1 MSKRLSNREKVLKD
15 LVPEKELPFSKA
27 EYASRLRRI
36 RARMRDEGVDLLY
49 LSSPESMYYVSGYR
63 AEWYQAQSPK
73 NWLPM
78 SGIAIHADHDKLLA
92 LDNEE
97 ELVMIKYTTVADDIR
112 AFSDDLSINMVDW
125 VLSELSD
132 EGWMGGT
139 VGLEMWSYRPNRIV
153 SEVFQHALEGRGCR
167 VVDASDIIRQMRSA
181 KSPKELEYVRQAA
194 RVADIGMTAAID
206 TMRPGMTELQVYG
219 EVVRAMVE
227 VGGENPAITMP
238 VASGK
243 KSACAHALAS
253 TKKIRK
259 GEIVNVDVCGVVNR
273 YHSNMAR
280 TFSMGRPDPE
290 VAGVVR
296 ASGGSFGLL
305 RKILRPN
312 VPVIKIMEAMKAYY
326 EEVGII
332 EDRWWFGGY
341 ELGASFPPDWVGP
354 WAYDAYT
361 DQRGRRFVP
370 GTVVNYESNFYLP
383 KRAGLSLLINTLVFD
398 RSKAH
403 VMGAIPNEIIVV

>member
-1 MSKRLSNREKVLKD
+1 MSNREKVLKD
-15 LVPEKELPFSKA
+15 LVPEEELPFSKA
-27 EYASRLRRI
+27 EYASRLKRI
-36 RARMRDEGVDLLY
+36 RARMRGEGIDLLY
-49 LSSPESMYYVSGYR
+49 LSSPESMYYASGYR

-78 SGIAIHADHDKLLA
+78 SGIAIHVDHDKLLA
-92 LDNEE
+92 LDTEE

-112 AFSDDLSINMVDW
+112 IFPDDLPINMVDW
-125 VLSELSD
+125 VVSELSG
-132 EGWMGGT
+132 EGWLGGT
-139 VGLEMWSYRPNRIV
+139 VGLEMWGYRPNRIV
-153 SEVFQHALEGRGCR
+153 SEIFQRALEGKGCR
-167 VVDASDIIRQMRSA
+167 VVDASDILRQMRSV
-181 KSPKELEYVRQAA
+181 KSPRELEYVRQAA
-194 RVADIGMTAAID
+194 RIADIGMTSAID
-206 TMRPGMTELQVYG
+206 EMKPGMTELQVYG
-219 EVVRAMVE
+219 EVVRAMAE
-227 VGGENPAITMP
+227 AGGENPAIIMP
-238 VASGK
+238 VASGR

-259 GEIVNVDVCGVVNR
+259 GEVVNVDVCGVVNR

-280 TFSMGRPDPE
+280 TLSVGRPDPE
-290 VAGVVR
+290 VAEVVR
-296 ASGGSFGLL
+296 VSGGSFELL
-305 RKILRPN
+305 RKILRPD
-312 VPVIKIMEAMKAYY
+312 VPVKKVMDAMKAYY

-361 DQRGRRFVP
+361 DQRGRRFSP

-383 KRAGLSLLINTLVFD
+383 KKAGLSLLVNTLVFD

-403 VMGAIPNEIIVV
+403 VMGTIPNEIIVV

>member
-1 MSKRLSNREKVLKD
+1 MSRRLSNREKVLKD
-15 LVPEKELPFSKA
+15 LVPEKEIPFSKA
-27 EYASRLRRI
+27 EYASRLKRI
-36 RARMRDEGVDLLY
+36 RARMREQGIDLLY
-49 LSSPESMYYVSGYR
+49 LSSPESMYYASGYR

-78 SGIAIHADHDKLLA
+78 SGIAIHVDSDKLLA
-92 LDNEE
+92 LDTEE
-97 ELVMIKYTTVADDIR
+97 ELVMIRYTTVADDIR
-112 AFSDDLSINMVDW
+112 VFSDDLPVNMVDW
-125 VLSELSD
+125 VVSELTG
-132 EGWMGGT
+132 EGWLGGT
-139 VGLEMWSYRPNRIV
+139 VGLEMWGYRPNRIV
-153 SEVFQHALEGRGCR
+153 SEVFQRALEGKGCR
-167 VVDASDIIRQMRSA
+167 VVDASDIVRQMRSV
-181 KSPKELEYVRQAA
+181 KSPGELEYVRQAA
-194 RVADIGMTAAID
+194 KIADIGMTAVVD
-206 TMRPGMTELQVYG
+206 RMKPGMTELQVYG
-219 EVVRAMVE
+219 EVVRAMAE
-227 VGGENPAITMP
+227 AGGENPAITMP
-238 VASGK
+238 VASGRK
-243 KSACAHALAS
+243 NACAHALAS

-280 TFSMGRPDPE
+280 TFSTGRPDPGVAE
-290 VAGVVR
+290 VVK
-296 ASGGSFGLL
+296 ASGGSFELL

-312 VPVIKIMEAMKAYY
+312 VQVTRIMKTMKAYY

-361 DQRGRRFVP
+361 DQRGRRFSP

-383 KRAGLSLLINTLVFD
+383 KKAGLSLLINTLVFD

-403 VMGAIPNEIIVV
+403 VMGTIPNEIIVV